1 MPTMNIFDRAG
12 KKRQRARAAQAPD
25 WPEYDYL
32 RAEVAKRLVDRLE
45 DIMREFPEALE
56 LGAYGPH
63 IAKEIG
69 AVQGLSGSK

>member
-1 MPTMNIFDRAG
+1 MNIFDRAG
-12 KKRQRARAAQAPD
+12 KKRQRARAALAPH